1 MYKRQGDSA
10 KKREDGNI
18 VIAGRVVEQINRAG
32 ENIVPSEIESYLK
45 KVEGIYDAAVVGIA
59 DEELGERTCAFVIV
73 EDSDMKATVIKE
85 KLKEQ
90 KIAVYKIP
98 DQIIKVKEFPYT
110 NIGKVNKKELVRQVV
125 S

>member
-1 MYKRQGDSA
+1 M
-10 KKREDGNI
+10 
-18 VIAGRVVEQINRAG
+18 
-32 ENIVPSEIESYLK
+32 PSEIESYLK
-45 KVEGIYDAAVVGIA
+45 NVEGIYDAAVVGIA

-73 EDSDMKATVIKE
+73 EDSAMKAAAIKE